1 LAITHAT
8 EKLSTGRPQDSRRD
22 ILLLLV
28 LLPAIFLSGAP
39 VEKHLS
45 VYSLAANYSV
55 PIVQREGRDYVG
67 LLDVLEPLGRVSAK
81 TDGAR
86 WRLRYNNVE
95 TGFVAEK
102 NRAQVLGR
110 DTDLGGKFLLENQ
123 RGLVPVS
130 SLASLLPRILGGPVT
145 LHELSDRLFVGSVG
159 THFTASLS
167 SDNPPRLVFH
177 FSAPVNPM
185 IASEPG
191 ALHMTFKRE
200 PVVAPASPTL
210 TFGSKGIPSASYSET
225 NGAAVVTVNTSI
237 PVMASFSNDG
247 RTITVAGT
255 APPQSAASGAP
266 PPNTP
271 AAAQAAPT
279 PTTASSMAPAT
290 APRYFAIV
298 DASHGGDDHGE
309 TLSASLVE
317 KDVTIVLA
325 RSLRQELQSRG
336 ITTLVL
342 RDADANLSVDQ
353 RAVNANADRAAI
365 YIVLHAA
372 SSGRGV
378 HVYTAMLPFG
388 GDDHGP
394 FHSWNTAQH
403 NWLAA
408 SQSTAN
414 ALAGEL
420 QKRQVSVK
428 TQAAPLRPLN
438 NITGP
443 AIAVEVAPQGSDVN
457 QLLAPDYQQLVTS
470 AVATAIASVRDQL
483 AGAQPQQ

>member
-1 LAITHAT
+1 
-8 EKLSTGRPQDSRRD
+8 
-22 ILLLLV
+22 
-28 LLPAIFLSGAP
+28 
-39 VEKHLS
+39 
-45 VYSLAANYSV
+45 
-55 PIVQREGRDYVG
+55 
-67 LLDVLEPLGRVSAK
+67 
-81 TDGAR
+81 
-86 WRLRYNNVE
+86 
-95 TGFVAEK
+95 
-102 NRAQVLGR
+102 
-110 DTDLGGKFLLENQ
+110 
-123 RGLVPVS
+123 
-130 SLASLLPRILGGPVT
+130 
-145 LHELSDRLFVGSVG
+145 
-159 THFTASLS
+159 
-167 SDNPPRLVFH
+167 
-177 FSAPVNPM
+177 M

-317 KDVTIVLA
+317 KDVTIALA

-342 RDADANLSVDQ
+342 RDAEQISPSTSGQSTLMRTGQPFTLCCMPLRVG
-353 RAVNANADRAAI
+353 AAFTFTPQC
-365 YIVLHAA
+365 
-372 SSGRGV
+372 S
-378 HVYTAMLPFG
+378 P
-388 GDDHGP
+388 
-394 FHSWNTAQH
+394 
-403 NWLAA
+403 LAA
-408 SQSTAN
+408 TIMGPSIPGTLPSTT
-414 ALAGEL
+414 GW
-420 QKRQVSVK
+420 RQVK
-428 TQAAPLRPLN
+428 
-438 NITGP
+438 
-443 AIAVEVAPQGSDVN
+443 
-457 QLLAPDYQQLVTS
+457 
-470 AVATAIASVRDQL
+470 
-483 AGAQPQQ
+483 AQPTRLPGNCRSGKSR